1 MKSKLLGAVAVLFL
15 AATAPAPAQGTFPFD
30 QEMLLETKPLPGSR
44 RVPMME
50 IHASGRASVDLWCH
64 SAIAEVVVSGNEIK
78 FNFVSAKPENC
89 TPERGERDEVM
100 GKALSEVT
108 HWSRKNDIVTLT
120 GPTATYRFR
129 ISTH

>member
-1 MKSKLLGAVAVLFL
+1 MTWKLLGAVALL
-15 AATAPAPAQGTFPFD
+15 LSAAAPAPAQGTFPFD

-50 IHASGRASVDLWCH
+50 VQSGGRATIDLWCH
-64 SAIAEVVVSGNEIK
+64 SATADVAVSGSALTI
-78 FNFVSAKPENC
+78 NFLSAREENC
-89 TPERGERDEVM
+89 TPERAELDEVL

-108 HWSRKNDIVTLT
+108 SWSRQSDVVILT
-120 GPTATYRFR
+120 GPAASYRFR